1 MLKTELEVVTI
12 GEPNIAA
19 LQESERRL
27 FFETLY
33 ARVLELA
40 KEKKEK
46 VVTQKLVQKWL
57 FLLKKCLNF
66 LLANHL
72 KNHFNYLMDIISMIK
87 SCLLYHFTFY
97 V

>member
-1 MLKTELEVVTI
+1 MLKTELEVVDI

-40 KEKKEK
+40 KEKKE
-46 VVTQKLVQKWL
+46 
-57 FLLKKCLNF
+57 N
-66 LLANHL
+66 
-72 KNHFNYLMDIISMIK
+72 
-87 SCLLYHFTFY
+87 
-97 V
+97 

>member
-1 MLKTELEVVTI
+1 MLKTELEVVAI

-40 KEKKEK
+40 KKNPKRFVVIDASMPVDEVSEKIKTE
-46 VVTQKLVQKWL
+46 LNNRFNL
-57 FLLKKCLNF
+57 CLK
-66 LLANHL
+66 
-72 KNHFNYLMDIISMIK
+72 
-87 SCLLYHFTFY
+87 
-97 V
+97 